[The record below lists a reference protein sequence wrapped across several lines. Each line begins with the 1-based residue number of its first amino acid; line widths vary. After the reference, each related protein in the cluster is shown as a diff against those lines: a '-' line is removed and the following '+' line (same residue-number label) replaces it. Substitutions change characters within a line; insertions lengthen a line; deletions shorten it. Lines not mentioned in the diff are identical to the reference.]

1 MGTACNRRLGM
12 ICQFAALFVCG
23 VVSSSGQNISQTG
36 NELILKVKPVL
47 GSDGTVTMLEVR
59 EEFPGATRDGAPLSL
74 KAALSAITVQHI
86 ADSLIDL
93 EVKDAHGIVPLETS
107 DDPPVTGYDSAF
119 RHLRA
124 KRPTS
129 SRVSVSYRIP
139 ITPAPKHGPPLG
151 MAAAGKGVAGCG
163 IGFLLLPENTA
174 SNVTRMMWDL
184 SSMPAGSVGVVTSG
198 RGDINVNGPP
208 SEMFKQWVLA
218 GPALSVNFDR
228 PSGFHAYLVG
238 TPPFEGRQML
248 EFGDR
253 SYSALGAW
261 FRYLG
266 LPDYNL
272 LVRAINIPSFG
283 TGTAGEGRGGSLIN
297 VGPAYWPGQD
307 GAYFR
312 SAIFHEMT
320 HQWVGLIQ
328 GRASWFEE
336 GLTVYMT
343 ATLPCEAHLSTPEE
357 CAHDLNRN
365 LRNYYASEAK
375 KWSQKRIDNTPFSD
389 EAAREVPYAR
399 GALYF
404 ANLNSQLLAKSK
416 GTRGLKEALY
426 PLFVVRRDGKGLSQ
440 DDFEE
445 MLRRE
450 LGQKAVAEFRATTIE
465 GTEEIVPPSGA
476 FGPCLARVTVTSVLK
491 DGHVAVKGYEW
502 RPIVDGAPAS
512 CKEP

>member
-1 MGTACNRRLGM
+1 M
-12 ICQFAALFVCG
+12 ICQLAALFVCG
-23 VVSSSGQNISQTG
+23 VASNSGQNISQTA
-36 NELILKVKPVL
+36 NQLILTVKPVL
-47 GSDGTVTMLEVR
+47 GSDGTVAMLEVR
-59 EEFPGATRDGAPLSL
+59 EEFAGTTLDGAPLSL

-93 EVKDAHGIVPLETS
+93 EVKDARGIVPLETS
-107 DDPPVTGYDSAF
+107 DDRPVTGYDSAF
-119 RHLRA
+119 RHWRA
-124 KRPTS
+124 KRPTI

-139 ITPAPKHGPPLG
+139 ITPAPEHGPPLG

-174 SNVTRMMWDL
+174 SNVTRIMWDL

-198 RGDINVNGPP
+198 RGDTNVLGPP

-218 GPALSVNFDR
+218 GPALSVNLDR

-272 LVRAINIPSFG
+272 LVRAINVPSFG
-283 TGTAGEGRGGSLIN
+283 TGAAGEGRGGSLIN
-297 VGPAYWPGQD
+297 VGPVYWPGQD
-307 GAYFR
+307 DAYFR
-312 SAIFHEMT
+312 STIFHEMT

-336 GLTVYMT
+336 GLTVYVT

-365 LRNYYASEAK
+365 LRNYYSSEARN
-375 KWSQKRIDNTPFSD
+375 WSQKQIDNAPFKN

-404 ANLNSQLLAKSK
+404 ANLNSQLLAKSN
-416 GTRGLKEALY
+416 GARGLKEALY
-426 PLFVVRRDGKGLSQ
+426 PLFVARLDGKALSQ
-440 DDFEE
+440 EDFEE
-445 MLRRE
+445 MLRHE
-450 LGQKAVAEFRATTIE
+450 LGQKAVAEFRVAMID
-465 GTEEIVPPSGA
+465 GTEEIVPLSGA
-476 FGPCLARVTVTSVLK
+476 FGPCLERVSVTNELK
-491 DGHVAVKGYEW
+491 DGRAAVRGYEW
-502 RPIVDGAPAS
+502 VPIIDGAPAS